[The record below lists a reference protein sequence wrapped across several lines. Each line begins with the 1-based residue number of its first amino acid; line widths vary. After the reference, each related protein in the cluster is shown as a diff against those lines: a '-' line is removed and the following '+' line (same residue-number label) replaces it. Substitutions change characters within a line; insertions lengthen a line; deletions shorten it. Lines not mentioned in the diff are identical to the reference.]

1 MAVTNINQTSEQ
13 FVESFV
19 LSAKFQIILHKS
31 VGGQKLCGETQVC
44 IHNMVGGGQFIR
56 GGGEGDWK
64 TTICQRLGEGLQPAF
79 GRYNMDGDLEI
90 KHSACPRLA
99 EAVQNQ
105 KNLKHVSSCFCHIEV
120 KF

>member
-13 FVESFV
+13 FVASFV
-19 LSAKFQIILHKS
+19 ISAGFQIILHKS

-79 GRYNMDGDLEI
+79 GRYNMDGDIEN
-90 KHSACPRLA
+90 KHSVCPKLRYKTKKSKTRTL
-99 EAVQNQ
+99 
-105 KNLKHVSSCFCHIEV
+105 LFLLH
-120 KF
+120 